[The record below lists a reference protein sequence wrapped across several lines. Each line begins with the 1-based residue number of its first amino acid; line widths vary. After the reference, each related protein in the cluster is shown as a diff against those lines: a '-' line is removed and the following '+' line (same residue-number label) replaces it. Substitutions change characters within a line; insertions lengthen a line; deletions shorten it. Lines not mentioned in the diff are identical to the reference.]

1 MLPGEGVRHAI
12 FQGESR
18 IGRHHNRTGV
28 IGPSQ
33 HGEIERLLHETYGV
47 AGSSSSQVEAER
59 PAPRPLIVLA
69 FPDPI
74 PDEPVEGN
82 RARLTD
88 RVEVWIELWTGVRF
102 LLTVIPKGFVYDGV
116 SRPGIF
122 AWWIKRWGPE
132 KAMALLHDWLLYLLR
147 IGAIGKPKFLI
158 DLFLLLALV
167 AGGRSF
173 FRSTVIFLAVRTRP
187 ARVD

>member
-1 MLPGEGVRHAI
+1 M
-12 FQGESR
+12 
-18 IGRHHNRTGV
+18 
-28 IGPSQ
+28 
-33 HGEIERLLHETYGV
+33 
-47 AGSSSSQVEAER
+47 
-59 PAPRPLIVLA
+59 PARRPLIVLE

-74 PDEPVEGN
+74 PDEPVEGD

-88 RVEVWIELWTGVRF
+88 DVEVWIELWTGARF
-102 LLTVIPKGFVYDGV
+102 LLTVIPAGFVYDGV

-167 AGGRSF
+167 SGGRSF
-173 FRSTVIFLAVRTRP
+173 FRATVIFLAVRTRP
-187 ARVD
+187 ANSD

>member
-1 MLPGEGVRHAI
+1 MLPREGVGHAI
-12 FQGESR
+12 FEGGSR
-18 IGRHHNRTGV
+18 IGRHHNRARRLSAG
-28 IGPSQ
+28 Q

-47 AGSSSSQVEAER
+47 AGSSPPQAQAEVA
-59 PAPRPLIVLA
+59 PPRPLIALE

-74 PDEPVEGN
+74 PDEPAAGN

-88 RVEVWIELWTGVRF
+88 RVEVWIELWTGARF
-102 LLTVIPKGFVYDGV
+102 LLTVIPAGFVYDGV

-132 KAMALLHDWLLYLLR
+132 KAMALLHDWLLYLLK
-147 IGAIGKPKFLI
+147 IGVIGKPKFLI